1 MWQKWSYE
9 RIEEFNIPDAQR
21 IGFDTTAHPFLFL
34 VGGISIAFA
43 SLMFEK
49 IQLAINANEITS
61 DVGDLSPI
69 HQGKEKAT
77 KDVNPNTTEGNFSTS
92 RCQTCQS
99 R

>member
-49 IQLAINANEITS
+49 IQLSINANEITS
-61 DVGDLSPI
+61 DATETSQGKQQDPKDVYPDLSEQQFI
-69 HQGKEKAT
+69 
-77 KDVNPNTTEGNFSTS
+77 TS
-92 RCQTCQS
+92 RCPTCHI